1 MADEVGTN
9 KSSLGMDENIAGLLS
24 YLGLLGLIF
33 FLLEKQSRFVKFHGM
48 QSTLLWVAV
57 IVVYVV
63 LGFIPFLG
71 WIVRMVVWLG
81 YIVVSVMMMIKAYN
95 REMVKL
101 PVIGDIAE
109 KQAGV

>member
-33 FLLEKQSRFVKFHGM
+33 FFLEKQSRFVKFHGM
-48 QSTLLWVAV
+48 QSTLLWAPV
-57 IVVYVV
+57 IVVYFV
-63 LGFIPFLG
+63 LSFIPFLG
-71 WIVRMVVWLG
+71 ILGLVVWLG
-81 YIVVSVMMMIKAYN
+81 AAVISVMMMIKAYN

-101 PVIGDIAE
+101 PIIGDIAE
-109 KQAGV
+109 KQAGA